1 MIEFKNIEI
10 KYGDFTAIRN
20 LNLTIEDGEFF
31 TFLGPSGCG
40 KTTTLRSLVGFLEP
54 AGGQIL
60 VDGQDITYAGR
71 ETQHWNGISELC
83 PVPYYDCV

>member
-31 TFLGPSGCG
+31 TFLG
-40 KTTTLRSLVGFLEP
+40 LAAER
-54 AGGQIL
+54 Q
-60 VDGQDITYAGR
+60 R
-71 ETQHWNGISELC
+71 R
-83 PVPYYDCV
+83 CVRLWAF

>member
-10 KYGDFTAIRN
+10 KYGDFTAIRD

-54 AGGQIL
+54 SSGQIL
-60 VDGQDITYAGR
+60 VDGQDIT
-71 ETQHWNGISELC
+71 HM
-83 PVPYYDCV
+83 PV

>member
-40 KTTTLRSLVGFLEP
+40 KTTTLRSLVGF
-54 AGGQIL
+54 
-60 VDGQDITYAGR
+60 
-71 ETQHWNGISELC
+71 
-83 PVPYYDCV
+83 

>member
-40 KTTTLRSLVGFLEP
+40 KTTTLRSLVGFLQP

-60 VDGQDITYAGR
+60 VDGQDIT
-71 ETQHWNGISELC
+71 HM
-83 PVPYYDCV
+83 PVEKLYVDKIIDKTG

>member
-31 TFLGPSGCG
+31 TFLGLSGCG
-40 KTTTLRSLVGFLEP
+40 KTTTLRSLVAF
-54 AGGQIL
+54 
-60 VDGQDITYAGR
+60 
-71 ETQHWNGISELC
+71 
-83 PVPYYDCV
+83 